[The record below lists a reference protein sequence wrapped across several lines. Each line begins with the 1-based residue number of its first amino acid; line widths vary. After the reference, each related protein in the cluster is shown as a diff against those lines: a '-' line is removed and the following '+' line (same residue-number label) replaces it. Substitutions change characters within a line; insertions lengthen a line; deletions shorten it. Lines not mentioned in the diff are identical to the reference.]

1 MRALTTALL
10 ALATIP
16 SSTHARKTP
25 SDAVLL
31 SNIKTLTLHG
41 GRQTTSRRGPSVPQ
55 LECVGGNAKGLHE
68 VDVMRCTNAGSDYS
82 LDDVQWTCTASLPEE
97 FKLGSTEVV
106 CEGYASSE
114 DPYVLKGSCGVEYR
128 LILTEVGE
136 RKFGE
141 REDYGKKE
149 YGNGRGQ
156 GKGGVGE
163 TLFTVVFW
171 VIFLGESYLPLASHE
186 LIMLTALSSR
196 YRRPDHPL
204 DMDGRRRR

>member
-1 MRALTTALL
+1 MRTLTTALL

-16 SSTHARKTP
+16 SNTHARKPP

-31 SNIKTLTLHG
+31 SNIKSLTLHG
-41 GRQTTSRRGPSVPQ
+41 GRQTTSRRGPPVPQ

-68 VDVMRCTNAGSDYS
+68 VDVMRCTNAGSEYS
-82 LDDVQWTCTASLPEE
+82 PDDVQWTCTASLPGE

-106 CEGYASSE
+106 CEGYASPE

-128 LILTEVGE
+128 LVLTEVGE

-141 REDYGKKE
+141 RADYDYGRKE
-149 YGNGRGQ
+149 YGSGRGE
-156 GKGGVGE
+156 GKGGIGE

-171 VIFLGESYLPLASHE
+171 VIFLGVYQLP
-186 LIMLTALSSR
+186 TARKSRVGHADCCILQVLS
-196 YRRPDHPL
+196 P
-204 DMDGRRRR
+204 